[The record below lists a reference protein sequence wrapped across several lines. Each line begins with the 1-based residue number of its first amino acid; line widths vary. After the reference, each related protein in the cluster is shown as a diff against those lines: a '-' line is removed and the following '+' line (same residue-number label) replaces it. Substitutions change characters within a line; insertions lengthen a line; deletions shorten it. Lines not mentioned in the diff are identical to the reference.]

1 MYTRSC
7 GAVETSTDE
16 ARNSSTTRRLRRT
29 RSESVRITMPA
40 STLREQAGTSV
51 REPSSSTTQTRQT
64 FTGVSVSRKQSVGVS
79 MRSEEH
85 TSELQ
90 SRLHLVCRLLLEKKK
105 NHAISSCTSDAAAA
119 SSSL

>member
-1 MYTRSC
+1 MYARSC

-64 FTGVSVSRKQSVGVS
+64 FTGVSVSRKQSVAHCLCHLFQQGAFLFV
-79 MRSEEH
+79 RTE
-85 TSELQ
+85 
-90 SRLHLVCRLLLEKKK
+90 RLALC
-105 NHAISSCTSDAAAA
+105 
-119 SSSL
+119 